1 MDAIYFGSAAEFH
14 QWLKENGYTTT
25 EILLGFYKKDSG
37 LDGITY
43 KEALDEA
50 LCFGWIDA
58 VRRRVEE
65 TRFTIWFTPR
75 KARSIWSNVNTKRAE
90 ELIKLGRMQSGGLK
104 VFEKRDPARAGVY
117 AFENAE
123 WKLDAASEKKFKA
136 NKKAWEFFQT
146 QAPWYQR
153 TASWWVI
160 SAKREETRV
169 KRLEQ
174 LIKDSDKGQRLRH
187 LSRKLPE

>member
-14 QWLKENGYTTT
+14 QWLKKNGHPAT

-37 LDGITY
+37 LNGITY

-58 VRRRVEE
+58 VRRGVDE
-65 TRFTIWFTPR
+65 TRYTIRFTPR
-75 KARSIWSNVNTKRAE
+75 KARSIWSNINTKRAE
-90 ELIKLGRMQSGGLK
+90 ELIKLGRMQPGGLK
-104 VFEKRDPARAGVY
+104 AFEKRDPARAGVY
-117 AFENAE
+117 SFENAE
-123 WKLDAASEKKFKA
+123 RKLDTASEKQFKA
-136 NKKAWEFFQT
+136 NKKAWAFFQA

-174 LIKDSDKGQRLRH
+174 LIEDSEQGKTLKH
-187 LSRKLPE
+187 LTRKP